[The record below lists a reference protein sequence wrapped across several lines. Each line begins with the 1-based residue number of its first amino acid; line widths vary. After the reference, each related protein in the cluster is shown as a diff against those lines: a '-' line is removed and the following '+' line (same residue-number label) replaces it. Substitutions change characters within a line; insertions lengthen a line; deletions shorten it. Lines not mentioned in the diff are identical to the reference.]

1 MKINS
6 AAQWH
11 AWFQS
16 RREQL
21 NLRLKQ
27 AQDAEWNWPCTRRR
41 LDVIRIEDEIQEL
54 NAEEFVVP
62 SFGQDMHDAFDS
74 CAIEGARL

>member
-11 AWFQS
+11 AWFAA

-21 NLRLKQ
+21 NLRLKM

-41 LDVIRIEDEIQEL
+41 LDVIRIEDEIEEL

-62 SFGQDMHDAFDS
+62 SFGQDMRDAFES